1 MLNLDAIRKKL
12 LHKSNPEEFF
22 SSLDLISLS
31 EVENRTD
38 LIKTFKCSKNQDL
51 ERYLLEKAIDSDK
64 RANAKTHLLVNN
76 RIKTPEVVGYFT
88 LTMKPILTDGISKE
102 MIKKIDGFSKD
113 RKCVYFYL
121 IGQLGLS
128 DKYIG
133 SKLGYI
139 LLFSA
144 IEMIEQSTKII
155 GGRYILVDA
164 FNCKP
169 VIEFYNRNG
178 FTKLATSEDNILSQ
192 KMIYKI

>member
-1 MLNLDAIRKKL
+1 M
-12 LHKSNPEEFF
+12 EEY
-22 SSLDLISLS
+22 LS
-31 EVENRTD
+31 
-38 LIKTFKCSKNQDL
+38 Q
-51 ERYLLEKAIDSDK
+51 KAIDSDE
-64 RANAKTHLLVNN
+64 RGNARTHLLINN
-76 RIKTPEVVGYFT
+76 KLSTPEIVGYFT
-88 LTMKPILTDGISKE
+88 LTIKPILTNGISKE

-133 SKLGYI
+133 SNLGHL
-139 LLFSA
+139 LLFTA
-144 IEMIEQSTKII
+144 IDMIETSQKII

-169 VIEFYNRNG
+169 VVEFYNRNG
-178 FTKLATSEDNILSQ
+178 FIKLATSEENLVSI

>member
-1 MLNLDAIRKKL
+1 MIA
-12 LHKSNPEEFF
+12 
-22 SSLDLISLS
+22 LS
-31 EVENRTD
+31 EVENKYE
-38 LIKTFKCSKNQDL
+38 LIKTFKCSKNPDL
-51 ERYLLEKAIDSDK
+51 EEYLSQKAIDSDE
-64 RANAKTHLLVNN
+64 RGNAKTHLLINN
-76 RIKTPEVVGYFT
+76 QLSIPEIVGYFT
-88 LTMKPILTDGISKE
+88 LTIKPILTDGISKE

-133 SKLGYI
+133 SNLGRL

-144 IEMIEQSTKII
+144 IDMIERTQKII

-169 VIEFYNRNG
+169 VVEFYKRNG
-178 FTKLATSEDNILSQ
+178 FTRLITSEDDSKSI

>member
-1 MLNLDAIRKKL
+1 
-12 LHKSNPEEFF
+12 
-22 SSLDLISLS
+22 
-31 EVENRTD
+31 
-38 LIKTFKCSKNQDL
+38 
-51 ERYLLEKAIDSDK
+51 
-64 RANAKTHLLVNN
+64 
-76 RIKTPEVVGYFT
+76 
-88 LTMKPILTDGISKE
+88 

-133 SKLGYI
+133 ANLGHL
-139 LLFSA
+139 LLFTA
-144 IEMIEQSTKII
+144 IDMIEKSYKII

-169 VIEFYNRNG
+169 VTEFYNKNG
-178 FTKLATSEDNILSQ
+178 FTKLATSEDSTLSI

>member
-1 MLNLDAIRKKL
+1 MKNR
-12 LHKSNPEEFF
+12 H
-22 SSLDLISLS
+22 DLI
-31 EVENRTD
+31 N
-38 LIKTFKCSKNQDL
+38 TFKCSKNLDL
-51 ERYLLEKAIDSDK
+51 EEYLSKKAIDSDD
-64 RANAKTHLLVNN
+64 RGNAKTHLLVNN
-76 RIKTPEVVGYFT
+76 QLETPEIVGYFT
-88 LTMKPILTDGISKE
+88 LTIKPILTDGISKE

-121 IGQLGLS
+121 VGQLGLS

-133 SKLGYI
+133 SNLGHL

-144 IEMIEQSTKII
+144 IDMIEESQKII

-169 VIEFYNRNG
+169 VVEFYNRNG
-178 FTKLATSEDNILSQ
+178 FTKLITSEDDSISI